1 MNEFLTQFAVM
12 FLAGLVPLTFFAS
25 SRKSRFFDWFNE
37 RRTPLLSIKIIYLL
51 SAFLAVATGTDV
63 ATTFSSAL
71 GVPVLGGSIGFGA
84 AISFFILRR
93 AETNNN
99 DIL

>member
-12 FLAGLVPLTFFAS
+12 FLAGLVPLMFFAS
-25 SRKSRFFDWFNE
+25 NRREKFFDWFNE
-37 RRTPLLSIKIIYLL
+37 RKTPLISIKVIYLL

-63 ATTFSSAL
+63 ATTFSTAL

-84 AISFFILRR
+84 AISYFILKRND
-93 AETNNN
+93 TNT
-99 DIL
+99 L